1 MKLDRGARVVKA
13 GKLLPLAQE
22 QGDRGFQSGRSG
34 GTRAKWCDW
43 WMDECGCKDA
53 EESGRTEVL
62 NVSV

>member
-1 MKLDRGARVVKA
+1 MVKA